1 MRETDIA
8 VGHRRREK
16 LLKVVVQLQWQAA
29 CLVYLPAISMHT
41 GAMIDL
47 WKTSLGNRRK
57 NKPVAAEHK
66 SVEWDPLYLLH
77 WLVGVTGISCESE

>member
-47 WKTSLGNRRK
+47 
-57 NKPVAAEHK
+57 
-66 SVEWDPLYLLH
+66 
-77 WLVGVTGISCESE
+77 